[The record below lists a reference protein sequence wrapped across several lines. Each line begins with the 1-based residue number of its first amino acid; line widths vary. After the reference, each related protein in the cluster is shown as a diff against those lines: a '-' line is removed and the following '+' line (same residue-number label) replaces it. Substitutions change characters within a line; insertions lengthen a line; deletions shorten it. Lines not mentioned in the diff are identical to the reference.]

1 MNSIPSL
8 FAETPQSTTTV
19 SESPQQ
25 GTPTLVDLLYD
36 GFHMLMLLRTGRLP
50 EDAERF
56 SSAVERLL
64 DAFERQAKKLN
75 FDSDDIHDAKY
86 AFCAVVDEFILSSR
100 NQIRETWERRPLQLL
115 LFGEQLAGEHFFDR
129 LEQARSHGTRRL
141 AVLEVF
147 QMCLLTGFKG
157 RYVLEGPEKLR
168 YLILQLGDQITH
180 IKGKPSGFAP
190 HWAPPDNI
198 IHSIRNDIPVWIVMS
213 VLALLGLLAYSALL
227 WHGRDSISDT
237 LGAYANVVQPPANPP
252 NLTIT
257 LP

>member
-1 MNSIPSL
+1 
-8 FAETPQSTTTV
+8 
-19 SESPQQ
+19 
-25 GTPTLVDLLYD
+25 
-36 GFHMLMLLRTGRLP
+36 
-50 EDAERF
+50 
-56 SSAVERLL
+56 
-64 DAFERQAKKLN
+64 
-75 FDSDDIHDAKY
+75 
-86 AFCAVVDEFILSSR
+86 
-100 NQIRETWERRPLQLL
+100 
-115 LFGEQLAGEHFFDR
+115 
-129 LEQARSHGTRRL
+129 
-141 AVLEVF
+141 
-147 QMCLLTGFKG
+147 MCLLTGFKG